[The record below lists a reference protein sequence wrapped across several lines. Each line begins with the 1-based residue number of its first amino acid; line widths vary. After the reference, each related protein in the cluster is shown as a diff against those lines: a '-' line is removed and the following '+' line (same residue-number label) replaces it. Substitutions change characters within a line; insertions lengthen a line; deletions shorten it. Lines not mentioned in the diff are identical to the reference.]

1 MGRKPHFTREQF
13 IDAAL
18 DIVAESGPA
27 AVTISSV
34 AGRINAPV
42 GSVYHRFTSRDE
54 ILAELWLRIVDS
66 FQQGF
71 LRALEEG
78 DGLKAA
84 LHTPRWARANPNEGC
99 ILLLY
104 RREELISSIEWPES
118 VRERALSLARELDRG
133 IGEFVKRIFGHATRH
148 ALRRAIFVL
157 IDIPYAA
164 VRRHL
169 QTGEKPPDM
178 LDELV
183 SDAYTS
189 ILGGRYESI

>member
-1 MGRKPHFTREQF
+1 MGRKPHFTSEQF
-13 IDAAL
+13 VDAAQ
-18 DIVAESGPA
+18 DILAEGGPG
-27 AVTISSV
+27 AVTISAV
-34 AGRINAPV
+34 AGRIGAPV

-66 FQQGF
+66 FQRGF

-84 LHTPRWARANPNEGC
+84 LHTPRWARANPNDGC

-104 RREELISSIEWPES
+104 RREELIASPEWPKS
-118 VRERALSLARELDRG
+118 VSDRAQRLARELDRG
-133 IGEFVKRIFGHATRH
+133 IAAFAKRRFGRATEQ
-148 ALRRAIFVL
+148 ALRRITFAL
-157 IDIPYAA
+157 IDIPCAA

-169 QTGEKPPDM
+169 QVGEKPPDM

-183 SDAYTS
+183 SDAYSS
-189 ILGGRYESI
+189 ILGGQDESI